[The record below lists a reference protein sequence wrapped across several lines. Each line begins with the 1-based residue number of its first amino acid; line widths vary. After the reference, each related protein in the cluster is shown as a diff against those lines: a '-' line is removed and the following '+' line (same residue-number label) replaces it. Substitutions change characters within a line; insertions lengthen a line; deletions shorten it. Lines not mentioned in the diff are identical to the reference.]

1 MSPTPVLQRGVVGVG
16 YAFIKIKKH
25 TSLAS
30 SLELRDSRRPF
41 ANLTNVRQYVF
52 ARKLAHLCALTICC
66 TSLSRLSRAVHFNDW
81 RLRHVKNVRLRRRA

>member
-16 YAFIKIKKH
+16 YAFIKKV
-25 TSLAS
+25 LAQA
-30 SLELRDSRRPF
+30 LELRDSRRPF

-66 TSLSRLSRAVHFNDW
+66 TNQAVSLVLFTLMIGTFGA
-81 RLRHVKNVRLRRRA
+81 